1 MKKYLFNIFVL
12 VLATMVGCQNS
23 EVEGVLEES
32 NNSANKITVTADI
45 ANDGQTRVALTP
57 DTDNEDKPIVKVD
70 WRTSGVKE
78 KFDVFSLLE
87 SSTPTTFEQIEGN
100 QFSGNNIFNDNA
112 DYKIYVA
119 TYPSGVYSYTST
131 LIYDK
136 SIFTSQNGQLS
147 EDKTL
152 MLAYPSTLTENT
164 KFSFIHSTA
173 LLMPKFR
180 VQGATVNLSP
190 AEIQTITLKSMS
202 IDGGT
207 ADFNIDCTGHGAEDD
222 IYVYLPTYNYEIVGI
237 DEIEVVVTT
246 RDAKI
251 YDGKINIGGTTLYAG
266 KLYTANIWLTQKVF
280 TNVITYT
287 TTDNSKHTFGQYD
300 GLQESMFESHIFE
313 NGIGKITLKND
324 VTSIPSY
331 GITNSRIKSLVLPS
345 TITRLEAMAIG
356 QNTDLT
362 SVDLT
367 YITEIGNQAFASCS
381 NLSQITMP
389 QGDFTIGENAFVD
402 CGLTVI
408 DLSNATS
415 IGDYAFN
422 TNVNLT
428 TVIVNRDTP
437 ATVGM
442 MVFDVCNALKNIY
455 VPGSAVSAYQSAW
468 SDYAD
473 KIKPI
478 SEMAQ

>member
-12 VLATMVGCQNS
+12 VLATMVGCQKS

-57 DTDNEDKPIVKVD
+57 DTDGEGKPIVKVD

-87 SSTPTTFEQIEGN
+87 SSTPTIFEQIEGN

-119 TYPSGVYSYTST
+119 TYPSGVYSHIST

-152 MLAYPSTLTENT
+152 MLAYPSTLNENT

-190 AEIQTITLKSMS
+190 AEIQTITLKSMP

-207 ADFNIDCTGHGAEDD
+207 ADFNIDCTGHGAEDN
-222 IYVYLPTYNYEIVGI
+222 IYVYLPTNNYEIVGI
-237 DEIEVVVTT
+237 DKIEVVVTT

-251 YDGKINIGGTTLYAG
+251 YDGEINIGGTTLYAG

-280 TNVITYT
+280 TNVITYI

-324 VTSIPSY
+324 ITSIPSY

-345 TITRLEAMAIG
+345 AITRLEAMAIG

-367 YITEIGNQAFASCS
+367 YITEIGSQAFASCS

-389 QGDFTIGENAFVD
+389 QGDFTIGENTFVD
-402 CGLTVI
+402 CGPTVI
-408 DLSNATS
+408 DLSTATS
-415 IGDYAFN
+415 IGHYAFN

-442 MVFDVCNALKNIY
+442 KVFDICNALQSIF
-455 VPGSAVSAYQSAW
+455 VPDAAVSAYQSAW
-468 SDYAD
+468 SDYEN
-473 KIKPI
+473 KIKAI
-478 SEMAQ
+478 SEMP

>member
-12 VLATMVGCQNS
+12 VLATMVGCQKS

-57 DTDNEDKPIVKVD
+57 DTDNEGKPIVKVD

-152 MLAYPSTLTENT
+152 MLAYPSTLNENT

-207 ADFNIDCTGHGAEDD
+207 ADFNIDCTGHGAEDY

-287 TTDNSKHTFGQYD
+287 TADNSKLTLGQYD
-300 GLQESMFESHIFE
+300 TIQDAIDSHTFE
-313 NGIGKITLKND
+313 NGIGKISLKND

-331 GITNSRIKSLVLPS
+331 GITSSKLKTLVLPS
-345 TITRLEAMAIG
+345 AITRLEAMAFG
-356 QNTDLT
+356 LNTDLT

-367 YITEIGNQAFASCS
+367 YVTEIGDQAFASCS

-389 QGDFTIGENAFVD
+389 QGDFTIGDNAFFD

-415 IGDYAFN
+415 IGHYAFN

-428 TVIVNRDTP
+428 TVIVNRNTP
-437 ATVGM
+437 ATIRIRI
-442 MVFDVCNALKNIY
+442 FDVCNALKNIY
-455 VPGSAVSAYQSAW
+455 VPDSAVSAYQSAW

>member
-12 VLATMVGCQNS
+12 VLATMVGCQKS

-57 DTDNEDKPIVKVD
+57 DTDGEGKPIVKVN
-70 WRTSGVKE
+70 WRTSGEKE
-78 KFDVFSLLE
+78 KFDVFSLLG
-87 SSTPTTFEQIEGN
+87 SSTPTIFEQIEGN
-100 QFSGNNIFNDNA
+100 QFSGNNIFNDEM
-112 DYKIYVA
+112 YIA
-119 TYPSGVYSYTST
+119 TYPSGIYSLTST
-131 LIYDK
+131 FIYDK
-136 SIFTSQNGQLS
+136 MIFTSQNGQLS

-152 MLAYPSTLTENT
+152 MVSDIVYALNENT
-164 KFSFIHSTA
+164 KFSFRHSTA

-287 TTDNSKHTFGQYD
+287 TADNSKLTFRPLDTIQDDIDSHT
-300 GLQESMFESHIFE
+300 FE
-313 NGIGKITLKND
+313 NGIGKITLRND
-324 VTSIPSY
+324 VTSIPSW
-331 GITNSRIKSLVLPS
+331 GITSSKLKSLALPS
-345 TITRLEAMAIG
+345 AVTRLEAMALG

-367 YITEIGNQAFASCS
+367 YITEIGSQAFASCS

-389 QGDFTIGENAFVD
+389 QGDFTIGDNAFVD

-415 IGDYAFN
+415 IGHYAFN

-428 TVIVNRDTP
+428 TVIVNRNTP
-437 ATVGM
+437 ATVGYSI
-442 MVFDVCNALKNIY
+442 FDICNALQSIY
-455 VPGSAVSAYQSAW
+455 VPDAAVSAYQSAW
-468 SDYAD
+468 PDYEN
-473 KIKPI
+473 KIKAI
-478 SEMAQ
+478 SEMPK

>member
-12 VLATMVGCQNS
+12 ILATMVGCQKS
-23 EVEGVLEES
+23 EVEGVLEEP

-57 DTDNEDKPIVKVD
+57 DTDGEGKPIVKVN
-70 WRTSGVKE
+70 WRTSGEKE

-87 SSTPTTFEQIEGN
+87 SSTPTIFEQIEGN

-119 TYPSGVYSYTST
+119 TYPSGVYSHTST

-152 MLAYPSTLTENT
+152 MLAYPSTLNENT
-164 KFSFIHSTA
+164 KFSFRHSTA

-266 KLYTANIWLTQKVF
+266 KLYTANVWLTQKVF
-280 TNVITYT
+280 TNVITYI
-287 TTDNSKHTFGQYD
+287 TTDNTKLTFGQHD
-300 GLQESMFESHIFE
+300 GLQESMFESHTYE
-313 NGIGKITLKND
+313 SGIGKIVLKND

-345 TITRLEAMAIG
+345 AITRLEAMAIG

-389 QGDFTIGENAFVD
+389 QGDFTIGDNAFVD

-415 IGDYAFN
+415 IGHYAFN

-428 TVIVNRDTP
+428 TVIVNRNTP
-437 ATVGM
+437 ATVGYSI
-442 MVFDVCNALKNIY
+442 FDTCNALQNIY
-455 VPGSAVSAYQSAW
+455 VPESAVETYKNEW
-468 SDYAD
+468 TEYAD
-473 KIKPI
+473 KIKPL
-478 SEMAQ
+478 S

>member
-12 VLATMVGCQNS
+12 VLATMVGCQKS

-57 DTDNEDKPIVKVD
+57 DTDGEGKPIVKVD

-87 SSTPTTFEQIEGN
+87 SSTPTIFEQIEGN

-152 MLAYPSTLTENT
+152 MLAYPSTLNENT

-222 IYVYLPTYNYEIVGI
+222 IYVYLPTYDYEIVGI

-324 VTSIPSY
+324 ITSIPSY

-345 TITRLEAMAIG
+345 AITRLEAMAIG

-389 QGDFTIGENAFVD
+389 QGDFTIGDNAFVD

-415 IGDYAFN
+415 IGHYAFN

-442 MVFDVCNALKNIY
+442 RVFDICNALQSIY
-455 VPGSAVSAYQSAW
+455 VPDAAVSAYQSAW
-468 SDYAD
+468 SDYEN
-473 KIKPI
+473 KIKAI
-478 SEMAQ
+478 SEMP

>member
-12 VLATMVGCQNS
+12 VLATMVGCQKS

-57 DTDNEDKPIVKVD
+57 DTDGEGKPIVKVD

-78 KFDVFSLLE
+78 KFDVFSLLG
-87 SSTPTTFEQIEGN
+87 SSTPTIFEQIEGN
-100 QFSGNNIFNDNA
+100 QFSGNNIFND
-112 DYKIYVA
+112 DEMYIA
-119 TYPSGVYSYTST
+119 TYPSGIYSLTST
-131 LIYDK
+131 FIYDK
-136 SIFTSQNGQLS
+136 MIFTSQNGQLS

-152 MLAYPSTLTENT
+152 MVSDIVYALNENT

-180 VQGATVNLSP
+180 VQGATVNLLP
-190 AEIQTITLKSMS
+190 AEIQTITLKSMP

-207 ADFNIDCTGHGAEDD
+207 ADFNIDCTGHGAEDN
-222 IYVYLPTYNYEIVGI
+222 IYVYLPTYEYKIVGI
-237 DEIEVVVTT
+237 DKIEVVVTT

-251 YDGKINIGGTTLYAG
+251 YDGEINIGGTTLYAG

-287 TTDNSKHTFGQYD
+287 TADNSKLTLGQYD
-300 GLQESMFESHIFE
+300 NIQNVIDSHTFE
-313 NGIGKITLKND
+313 NGIGKITLRND

-331 GITNSRIKSLVLPS
+331 GITDSRLKSLALPS
-345 TITRLEAMAIG
+345 AVTRLESMALG
-356 QNTDLT
+356 LNTDLT
-362 SVDLT
+362 SIDLT
-367 YITEIGNQAFASCS
+367 YITEIGNQAFANCS

-389 QGDFTIGENAFVD
+389 QSDFTIGDNAFVD
-402 CGLTVI
+402 CGPTVI

-415 IGDYAFN
+415 IGNYAFN
-422 TNVNLT
+422 TNENLT
-428 TVIVNRDTP
+428 TVIVNRNTP

-442 MVFDVCNALKNIY
+442 RVFDTCNALQSIY
-455 VPGSAVSAYQSAW
+455 VPDAAVSAYQSAW
-468 SDYAD
+468 SDYEN
-473 KIKPI
+473 KIKAI
-478 SEMAQ
+478 SEMP

>member
-1 MKKYLFNIFVL
+1 
-12 VLATMVGCQNS
+12 
-23 EVEGVLEES
+23 
-32 NNSANKITVTADI
+32 
-45 ANDGQTRVALTP
+45 
-57 DTDNEDKPIVKVD
+57 
-70 WRTSGVKE
+70 
-78 KFDVFSLLE
+78 
-87 SSTPTTFEQIEGN
+87 
-100 QFSGNNIFNDNA
+100 
-112 DYKIYVA
+112 
-119 TYPSGVYSYTST
+119 
-131 LIYDK
+131 
-136 SIFTSQNGQLS
+136 
-147 EDKTL
+147 
-152 MLAYPSTLTENT
+152 
-164 KFSFIHSTA
+164 
-173 LLMPKFR
+173 MPKFR

-207 ADFNIDCTGHGAEDD
+207 ADFNLDCTGHGAEDD

-324 VTSIPSY
+324 ITSIPSY

-345 TITRLEAMAIG
+345 AITRLEAMAIG

-367 YITEIGNQAFASCS
+367 YITEIGIQAFASCS

-389 QGDFTIGENAFVD
+389 QGDFTIGDNAFVD
-402 CGLTVI
+402 CGFTVI

-415 IGDYAFN
+415 IGHYAFN

-442 MVFDVCNALKNIY
+442 RIFDICNALQSIY
-455 VPGSAVSAYQSAW
+455 VPDAAVSAYQSAW
-468 SDYAD
+468 SDYEN
-473 KIKPI
+473 KIKAI
-478 SEMAQ
+478 SEMP

>member
-12 VLATMVGCQNS
+12 VLATMVGCQKS

-57 DTDNEDKPIVKVD
+57 DTDGEGKPIVKVD

-87 SSTPTTFEQIEGN
+87 SSTPTIFEQIEGN

-119 TYPSGVYSYTST
+119 TYPSGVYSHTST

-152 MLAYPSTLTENT
+152 MLAYPSTLNENT
-164 KFSFIHSTA
+164 KFSFRHSTA

-207 ADFNIDCTGHGAEDD
+207 ADFNIDCTGHGAKDG
-222 IYVYLPTYNYEIVGI
+222 IYVYLPTYNYEIGSI

-287 TTDNSKHTFGQYD
+287 TADNSKLTLGQYD
-300 GLQESMFESHIFE
+300 NIQNVIDSHTFE
-313 NGIGKITLKND
+313 NGIGKISLKND

-331 GITNSRIKSLVLPS
+331 GITSSKLKTLVLPS
-345 TITRLEAMAIG
+345 AITRLEAMALG
-356 QNTDLT
+356 LNTDLT
-362 SVDLT
+362 SIDLT
-367 YITEIGNQAFASCS
+367 YITEIGDQAFASCS

-389 QGDFTIGENAFVD
+389 QSDFTIGDNAFVD
-402 CGLTVI
+402 CGPTVI
-408 DLSNATS
+408 DLTNATL
-415 IGDYAFN
+415 IGNYAFN
-422 TNVNLT
+422 TNENLT
-428 TVIVNRDTP
+428 TVIVNRNTP
-437 ATVGM
+437 ATVRTRI
-442 MVFDVCNALKNIY
+442 FDTCNALQSIY
-455 VPGSAVSAYQSAW
+455 VPDAAVSAYQSAW

>member
-12 VLATMVGCQNS
+12 VLATMVGCQKS

-57 DTDNEDKPIVKVD
+57 DTDGEGKPIVKVD

-78 KFDVFSLLE
+78 KFDVFSLLG
-87 SSTPTTFEQIEGN
+87 SSTPTIFEQIEGN
-100 QFSGNNIFNDNA
+100 QFSGNNIFND
-112 DYKIYVA
+112 DEMYIA
-119 TYPSGVYSYTST
+119 TYPSGIYSLTST
-131 LIYDK
+131 FIYDK
-136 SIFTSQNGQLS
+136 MIFTSQNGQLS

-152 MLAYPSTLTENT
+152 MVSDIVYALNENT

-180 VQGATVNLSP
+180 VQDATVNLLP
-190 AEIQTITLKSMS
+190 AEIQTITLKSMP

-207 ADFNIDCTGHGAEDD
+207 ADFNIDCTGHGAEDN
-222 IYVYLPTYNYEIVGI
+222 IYVYLPTYEYKIAGI
-237 DEIEVVVTT
+237 DKIEVVVTT

-251 YDGKINIGGTTLYAG
+251 YDGEINIGGTTLYAG

-287 TTDNSKHTFGQYD
+287 TADNSKLTLSQYD
-300 GLQESMFESHIFE
+300 TIQDAIDSHTFE
-313 NGIGKITLKND
+313 NGIGKITLRND
-324 VTSIPSY
+324 VTSILSW
-331 GITNSRIKSLVLPS
+331 GITSSKLKSLALPS
-345 TITRLEAMAIG
+345 AVTRLEAMALG

-362 SVDLT
+362 SIDLT
-367 YITEIGNQAFASCS
+367 YITEIGNDAFANCS

-389 QGDFTIGENAFVD
+389 QGEFTIGENAFVH
-402 CGLTVI
+402 CGPSVI

-415 IGDYAFN
+415 IGNYAFN
-422 TNVNLT
+422 SNANLT

-442 MVFDVCNALKNIY
+442 RVFDTCNALQSIY
-455 VPGSAVSAYQSAW
+455 VPDAAVSAYQSAW
-468 SDYAD
+468 SDYEN
-473 KIKPI
+473 KIKAI
-478 SEMAQ
+478 SEMP

>member
-1 MKKYLFNIFVL
+1 
-12 VLATMVGCQNS
+12 MVGCQKS
-23 EVEGVLEES
+23 EVEGVLEEP
-32 NNSANKITVTADI
+32 NNSTNKITVTADI
-45 ANDGQTRVALTP
+45 ANEGQTRVALTP
-57 DTDNEDKPIVKVD
+57 DTDGEGKPIVKVN
-70 WRTSGVKE
+70 WRTSGEKE
-78 KFDVFSLLE
+78 RFDVFSLHE
-87 SSTPTTFEQIEGN
+87 SSEPTTFEQIEGN

-112 DYKIYVA
+112 DYKLYVA
-119 TYPSGVYSYTST
+119 TYPSGVYSHTST

-152 MLAYPSTLTENT
+152 MLAYPSTLNENT

-251 YDGKINIGGTTLYAG
+251 YDGEINIGGTTLYAG

-287 TTDNSKHTFGQYD
+287 TTDNSKHTFGQSD

-324 VTSIPSY
+324 ITSIPSY

-345 TITRLEAMAIG
+345 AITRLEAMAIG
-356 QNTDLT
+356 INADLT
-362 SVDLT
+362 SVDIT
-367 YITEIGNQAFASCS
+367 YITEIGIQAFASCS

-389 QGDFTIGENAFVD
+389 QGDFTIGDNAFVD

-415 IGDYAFN
+415 IGHYAFN

-428 TVIVNRDTP
+428 TVIVNRNTP
-437 ATVGM
+437 ATVGYSI
-442 MVFDVCNALKNIY
+442 FNVCNALQSIY
-455 VPGSAVSAYQSAW
+455 VPDSAVETYKNEW
-468 SDYAD
+468 TEYAD
-473 KIKPI
+473 KIKPL
-478 SEMAQ
+478 SEL

>member
-12 VLATMVGCQNS
+12 VLATMVGCQKS

-57 DTDNEDKPIVKVD
+57 DTDGEGKPIVKVD

-78 KFDVFSLLE
+78 KFDVFSLLG
-87 SSTPTTFEQIEGN
+87 SSTPTIFEQIEGN
-100 QFSGNNIFNDNA
+100 QFSGNNIFND
-112 DYKIYVA
+112 DEMYIA
-119 TYPSGVYSYTST
+119 TYPSGIYSLTST
-131 LIYDK
+131 FIYDK
-136 SIFTSQNGQLS
+136 MIFTSQNGQLS

-152 MLAYPSTLTENT
+152 MVSDIVYALNENT

-180 VQGATVNLSP
+180 VQGATVNLLP
-190 AEIQTITLKSMS
+190 AEIQTITLKSMP

-207 ADFNIDCTGHGAEDD
+207 ADFNIDCTGHGAEDN
-222 IYVYLPTYNYEIVGI
+222 IYVYLPTYEYKIVGI
-237 DEIEVVVTT
+237 DKIEVVVTT

-251 YDGKINIGGTTLYAG
+251 YDGEINIGGTTLYAG

-287 TTDNSKHTFGQYD
+287 TADNSKLTLGQYD
-300 GLQESMFESHIFE
+300 NIQNVIDSHTFE
-313 NGIGKITLKND
+313 NGIGKITLRND

-331 GITNSRIKSLVLPS
+331 GITDSRLKSLALPS
-345 TITRLEAMAIG
+345 AVTRLESMALG
-356 QNTDLT
+356 LNTDLT
-362 SVDLT
+362 SIDLT
-367 YITEIGNQAFASCS
+367 YITEIGNQAFANCS

-389 QGDFTIGENAFVD
+389 QSDFTIGDNAFVD
-402 CGLTVI
+402 CGPTVI

-415 IGDYAFN
+415 IGNYAFN
-422 TNVNLT
+422 TNENLT
-428 TVIVNRDTP
+428 TVIVNRNTP

-442 MVFDVCNALKNIY
+442 RVFDTCNALQSIY
-455 VPGSAVSAYQSAW
+455 VPEAAVSAYQSAW
-468 SDYAD
+468 SDYEN
-473 KIKPI
+473 KIKAI
-478 SEMAQ
+478 SEMP